1 MNLSEFAKLS
11 PTIRENEPKTFI
23 LTYFRGSKL
32 LKLQDQH
39 LVIGV
44 IDGGA
49 FCVEDTRIADD
60 STNIINQEKIAK
72 DEQAIY
78 KELKKVCTDMLPML
92 KTFKQFFSNPSK
104 RMDNVI
110 GTFTNYIYVRI
121 DGVDY
126 KIPGNVNYITTE
138 DGEEFS
144 VNDLYT
150 KLSDGIFNT
159 LGVKPYKDE
168 NFALHYCNGTT
179 WGDVALVITVTE
191 DGLTVI
197 DNRPE
202 EYLETEKSRGV
213 TEDPKS
219 KINQVKQMI
228 HEYLSSIKDIQSAK
242 DEVRRT
248 RNEKEFKRE
257 RAKIPNYIFNN
268 LFISMYGKT
277 YTLDGWI
284 KNEELRGQE
293 IPERDTFYKIL
304 SELYSILNI
313 RDYKREDEIG
323 KVTTADVTAV
333 VADVNQ
339 GNMTAANES
348 IKEDLE
354 PKDQTPE
361 TPAPEAQ
368 EQ

>member
-1 MNLSEFAKLS
+1 MNLSDFAKLS
-11 PTIRENEPKTFI
+11 PTIRKKEPTTFI

-32 LKLQDQH
+32 PKVQEH

-44 IDGGA
+44 IDGQA
-49 FCVEDTRIADD
+49 FVVVDTRIADD
-60 STNIINQEKIAK
+60 STNIINQEEIDK

-104 RMDNVI
+104 RMDNAI

-138 DGEEFS
+138 DGEKFS
-144 VNDLYT
+144 VKELYT

-202 EYLETEKSRGV
+202 EYLETEKSRSV
-213 TEDPKS
+213 TEDPQS

-228 HEYLSSIKDIQSAK
+228 HK
-242 DEVRRT
+242 
-248 RNEKEFKRE
+248 
-257 RAKIPNYIFNN
+257 
-268 LFISMYGKT
+268 
-277 YTLDGWI
+277 
-284 KNEELRGQE
+284 
-293 IPERDTFYKIL
+293 
-304 SELYSILNI
+304 
-313 RDYKREDEIG
+313 
-323 KVTTADVTAV
+323 
-333 VADVNQ
+333 
-339 GNMTAANES
+339 
-348 IKEDLE
+348 
-354 PKDQTPE
+354 
-361 TPAPEAQ
+361 
-368 EQ
+368 